1 MGEFYYPIG
10 IWSADGERME
20 TVEALVD
27 TGASFSLFPAAML
40 HRLGIIPTGQRRFEL
55 ADGSVV
61 VRDIGRAML
70 HIDGDENGQLVIFGD
85 DDAECLIGAN
95 TLQGFLL
102 RVDKAQERLVPC
114 NGRLKSPRLIRDS
127 A

>member
-10 IWSADGERME
+10 IWSADGERMQ
-20 TVEALVD
+20 TVDALVD
-27 TGASFSLFPAAML
+27 TGASFSLFPGAML
-40 HRLGIIPTGQRRFEL
+40 RRLGHTPTGQRRFEL
-55 ADGSVV
+55 ADGSSIT
-61 VRDIGRAML
+61 RDIGEAKL
-70 HIDGDENGQLVIFGD
+70 HIDGYEAGRMVIFGD
-85 DDAECLIGAN
+85 DDAESLIGAN

-102 RVDKAQERLVPC
+102 QVDRVNKRLIPR

>member
-10 IWSADGERME
+10 VWSADGERME

-40 HRLGIIPTGQRRFEL
+40 HRLGIIPTGQRRLEL
-55 ADGSVV
+55 ADGSII

-70 HIDGDENGQLVIFGD
+70 HIDGAEEVRVVIFGE
-85 DDAECLIGAN
+85 DDAESLIGGD

-102 RVDKAQERLVPC
+102 LVDSVDERLVPR
-114 NGRLKSPRLIRDS
+114 NGRLK
-127 A
+127 

>member
-10 IWSADGERME
+10 VWSADGERMQ
-20 TVEALVD
+20 TVDALVD

-40 HRLGIIPTGQRRFEL
+40 HRLGIVPTGQRRFEI
-55 ADGSVV
+55 ADGSII

-70 HIDGDENGQLVIFGD
+70 HIDGDEDVQRVIFGD
-85 DDAECLIGAN
+85 DDAESLFGAN

-102 RVDKAQERLVPC
+102 RVDKAQERLVPR

-127 A
+127 S

>member
-10 IWSADGERME
+10 VWSADGERMQ
-20 TVEALVD
+20 TVDALVD
-27 TGASFSLFPAAML
+27 TGASFSLFPGAML
-40 HRLGIIPTGQRRFEL
+40 RRLGHTPTGQRRFEL
-55 ADGSVV
+55 ADGSSIG
-61 VRDIGRAML
+61 RDIGQATL
-70 HIDGDENGQLVIFGD
+70 QIDGDEAVQRVIFGD
-85 DDAECLIGAN
+85 DDAESLIGSN

-102 RVDKAQERLVPC
+102 LVDRANKRLVPR